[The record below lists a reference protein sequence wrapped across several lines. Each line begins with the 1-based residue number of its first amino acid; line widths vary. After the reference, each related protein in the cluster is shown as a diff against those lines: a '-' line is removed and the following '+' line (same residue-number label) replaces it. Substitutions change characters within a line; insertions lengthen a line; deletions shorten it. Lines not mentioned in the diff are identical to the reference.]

1 MTAAK
6 LSRIMVV
13 VGTRPEAIKM
23 SPLVLALDRSPDLFH
38 RILLSTGQHR
48 EMLDQALSDFGLK
61 PDSELGLMTADQ
73 SLPALTAAAMAGVA
87 GAINELSPDALLVQG
102 DTTTAMVTALAAF
115 YAGVPVGHVEA
126 GLRTGDR
133 RQPFPEEINRRLISQ
148 LATWHYAP
156 TQTAVDA
163 LLHER
168 INPDSILLTGNTV
181 VDALLFVSAR
191 VGDPPPTKGR
201 RLILVTAHRRES
213 FGEPLRELCRALVD
227 IVRRNPD
234 VDVIYPVHLN
244 PRVRGTVFPILDNEP
259 RIQLTDPVAYS
270 ELVMLMKRCY
280 LVLTDSGGIQ
290 EEAPVLGK
298 PVLVLREVTER
309 PEAVTAGT
317 VRVIGTDRGLIVAET
332 ERLLNDHDAYSGM
345 ARAVSPYGDGL
356 AAERI
361 VAHLSANAPRRSVPD

>member
-1 MTAAK
+1 
-6 LSRIMVV
+6 
-13 VGTRPEAIKM
+13 M
-23 SPLVLALDRSPDLFH
+23 SPLVLALDRRPELFQ

-48 EMLDQALSDFGLK
+48 EMLDQALNDFGLT
-61 PDSELGLMTADQ
+61 PDSELALMTSNQ
-73 SLPALTAAAMAGVA
+73 SLPALTAAAMTGVA
-87 GAINELSPDALLVQG
+87 RAINELSPDIVLVQG
-102 DTTTAMVTALAAF
+102 DTTTAMVAALAAF

-133 RQPFPEEINRRLISQ
+133 RQPFPEEINRRLISS

-163 LLHER
+163 LMREGVD
-168 INPDSILLTGNTV
+168 PGSILLTGNTV
-181 VDALLFVSAR
+181 VDALLFMSAH
-191 VGDPPPTKGR
+191 VGDVPSAPGR

-213 FGEPLRELCRALVD
+213 IGEPLRELARALVD

-234 VDVIYPVHLN
+234 VEVVYPIHMN
-244 PRVRGTVFPILDNEP
+244 PRVRDAVSPLLGDEP
-259 RIQLTDPVAYS
+259 RIQLIEPVSYA
-270 ELVMLMKRCY
+270 ELVRLMKRSFI
-280 LVLTDSGGIQ
+280 VLTDSGGIQ

-317 VRVIGTDRGLIVAET
+317 VRIVGTDRALIVAET
-332 ERLLNDHDAYSGM
+332 ERLLHDEAAYSAM
-345 ARAVSPYGDGL
+345 ARAVSPYGDGA

-361 VAHLSANAPRRSVPD
+361 VNHLTGHARPRPALD